1 MNFIKD
7 NIDVLAINTLSIG
20 ISLSNVEQIL
30 QIIGLVLGIIYT
42 LDKYIHYRKNRK

>member
-7 NIDVLAINTLSIG
+7 NIDVLVINFLSIG
-20 ISLSNVEQIL
+20 IRLSNVEQIL
-30 QIIGLVLGIIYT
+30 QIIGLILGIIYT

>member
-1 MNFIKD
+1 MNFLKD
-7 NIDVLAINTLSIG
+7 NIDVLTVNTLTIG

-30 QIIGLVLGIIYT
+30 QIIGLTLGIIYT